1 MFGFEEGEDNEEREC
16 VLGLI
21 MIVRNYEKREIKER

>member
-1 MFGFEEGEDNEEREC
+1 MCLVLKKKKIMKRVC

-21 MIVRNYEKREIKER
+21 MMVINHEKREIKER